1 MTAKTIAHAEQFAV
15 LDKEHVAHPVVHSEP
30 FAVVVSDDERGAVIV
45 TAGAQGPSGTQGQ
58 IGPAG
63 GSAFERTAGEPL
75 SALKAVWEDEHGT
88 VYALGYADDE
98 HIDLLAGLTITAAN
112 AGAPITIQRSG
123 PLDATGLNLTPGRVW
138 LGVDG
143 ALTQSPPVTGF
154 DVLIGYAT
162 AEKRLY
168 IDFSDNILL
177 TIED

>member
-1 MTAKTIAHAEQFAV
+1 MTEHVVVTTELDTQVVETSEESLQLIETESETISVIETAAEQG
-15 LDKEHVAHPVVHSEP
+15 PP
-30 FAVVVSDDERGAVIV
+30 GPRGE
-45 TAGAQGPSGTQGQ
+45 

-63 GSAFERTAGEPL
+63 GTAFERTAGEPL
-75 SALKAVWEDEHGT
+75 SALKAVWEDESGT

-98 HIDLLAGLTITAAN
+98 HIDLLAGLTITAAT

-162 AEKRLY
+162 AEQHLY